1 MRDGNDLALAVLT
14 ASAWDDAPVHGIP
27 DDVLDEAWDLA
38 VLNEVGADLVSHYP
52 DRFDDRPAVG
62 PRRVEFQAR
71 LREAAELLRSAD
83 IPAVLIKSR
92 PHDGDPYSN
101 FDLVVGP
108 RRIADAVAVLGTW
121 TARAETHPLEPDKV
135 LLHPDR
141 GPAAHLHQHVGWFGV
156 PIVPG
161 SALIARAG
169 QDGSGPWLQ
178 PDPADDLRTYL
189 AHAAYQ
195 NLQVPL
201 RELRAIRGHLRH
213 SETMHAAARRAQE
226 EGWGGTFA
234 HLTALLL
241 STCRDLDRGRPVRL
255 PVPLPT
261 RLAFS
266 AGWEHAGWLARSG
279 RPRLAARELALRGP
293 LVAAKARR
301 RWQRR

>member
-1 MRDGNDLALAVLT
+1 MHDRNDLALAVLT
-14 ASAWDDAPVHGIP
+14 ASAWDDAPIHGVRGE
-27 DDVLDEAWDLA
+27 VLDEAWDLA

-52 DRFDDRPAVG
+52 DRFDDHPPVG

-71 LREAAELLRSAD
+71 LREAAEFLRASD

-92 PHDGDPYSN
+92 PRDGDPYSN

-108 RRIADAVAVLGTW
+108 RRIADAVAVLRPW
-121 TARAETHPLEPDKV
+121 TVRVETHPLEPDKV

-141 GPAAHLHQHVGWFGV
+141 GPAAHLHQHVGWFGI

-161 SALIARAG
+161 PALIERARPG
-169 QDGSGPWLQ
+169 RWGPWLQ
-178 PDPADDLRTYL
+178 PDPPDDLRTYL

-195 NLQVPL
+195 NLEVPL
-201 RELRAIRGHLRH
+201 RELRAIRSHLRDG
-213 SETMHAAARRAQE
+213 ETMYAAARRAEE
-226 EGWGGTFA
+226 EGWGHTFA

-241 STCRDLDRGRPVRL
+241 STCRDLDRRRAVRL

-266 AGWEHAGWLARSG
+266 AGWEHGARLARSG
-279 RPRLAARELALRGP
+279 RPGLALRELALRGP
-293 LVAAKARR
+293 LIAAKVRR

>member
-1 MRDGNDLALAVLT
+1 MRDANDLALAVLT
-14 ASAWDDAPVHGIP
+14 ASAWDDAPIHGVR

-52 DRFDDRPAVG
+52 DRFDDRPPVG
-62 PRRVEFQAR
+62 PRRAEFRAR
-71 LREAAELLRSAD
+71 LREASELLRSAD
-83 IPAVLIKSR
+83 IPAVLIKCR
-92 PHDGDPYSN
+92 PDDGDPYSN

-108 RRIADAVAVLGTW
+108 RRIADAVAVLGPW
-121 TARAETHPLEPDKV
+121 TTRIETHPLEPDKI
-135 LLHPDR
+135 LLHPDH
-141 GPAAHLHQHVGWFGV
+141 GPAAHLHQHVGWFGI

-161 SALIARAG
+161 SALIDRARP
-169 QDGSGPWLQ
+169 DRSEPWLQ
-178 PDPADDLRTYL
+178 PDPADDLRAYL

-201 RELRAIRGHLRH
+201 GELRAIRSHLRDN
-213 SETMHAAARRAQE
+213 ETMHTAALRAEQ
-226 EGWGGTFA
+226 EGWGRTFA

-241 STCRDLDRGRPVRL
+241 STCRELDRRRPVRL

-261 RLAFS
+261 RSAFS
-266 AGWEHAGWLARSG
+266 AGWEHGAWLARSG
-279 RPRLAARELALRGP
+279 RPGLAARELALRGP